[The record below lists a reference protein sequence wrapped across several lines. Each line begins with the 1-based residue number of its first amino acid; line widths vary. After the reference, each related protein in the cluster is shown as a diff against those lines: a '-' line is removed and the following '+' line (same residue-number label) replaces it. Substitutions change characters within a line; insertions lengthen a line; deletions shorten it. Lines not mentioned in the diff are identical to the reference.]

1 MKNKEL
7 FYKSVN
13 ILQKAYFNGTL
24 SHGNPCG
31 CAVGNL
37 ITGNNCIM
45 VDDTNSAFNS
55 IVKDSPYNWINK
67 LKSTKESRPD
77 GYDEETAIKQLES
90 TGYSFTELLRIESS
104 FEGIRKIIF
113 DEDGFKSLCAVLDV
127 LMEIHEFNREE
138 IKLPDNTK
146 IFNKEEL
153 VLIQE

>member
-24 SHGNPCG
+24 EHSECTA

-37 ITGNNCIM
+37 IQGNGYEFAYSLSDSKCPDNWLYFLRKEM
-45 VDDTNSAFNS
+45 RNFSVFPLGVDF
-55 IVKDSPYNWINK
+55 VEGK
-67 LKSTKESRPD
+67 
-77 GYDEETAIKQLES
+77 KQLEV
-90 TGYSFTELLRIESS
+90 TGYEIKDLDRIEKA
-104 FEGIRKIIF
+104 FESAEKNIYHPIDK
-113 DEDGFKSLCAVLDV
+113 DGFKGLCAVLDV
-127 LMEIHEFNREE
+127 LMEIHEFNKEE

>member
-24 SHGNPCG
+24 SHGDPCG

-37 ITGNNCIM
+37 VKANNN
-45 VDDTNSAFNS
+45 VQ
-55 IVKDSPYNWINK
+55 
-67 LKSTKESRPD
+67 KSKFLHYSYRPD
-77 GYDEETAIKQLES
+77 WWFGLIGKKFSNDLNDVCTEEEGLKQINNI
-90 TGYSFTELLRIESS
+90 GYSLEEASRIEKA
-104 FEGIRKIIF
+104 FEKK
-113 DEDGFKSLCAVLDV
+113 DDGFFNRDTDGYLGLCAVLDV
-127 LMEIHEFNREE
+127 LMEIHEFNKEE